1 MVSELLGLG
10 GNGSEDL
17 EDLGVGLAVD
27 EFGGLL
33 NGDSEVLLDED
44 GGLGVELSLRVEL
57 STLKEDGFSF
67 SGEAFGEKSADF
79 TNDGSSFFVLTY
91 LLVEFLL
98 LFSSFGIKVVLVL
111 LVACKLSSLG
121 SNDSLKDFSGGVEVS
136 FELGLKDDLLVVGL
150 SKVLVKSGDIV
161 VAGSLEFLVVSIVL
175 LLLSNQL
182 VFKSTEGLEECVK
195 GVVGLQLK
203 LDGIKKGSSEL
214 GRVDLP
220 FTMAN
225 VPS

>member
-1 MVSELLGLG
+1 
-10 GNGSEDL
+10 
-17 EDLGVGLAVD
+17 
-27 EFGGLL
+27 
-33 NGDSEVLLDED
+33 
-44 GGLGVELSLRVEL
+44 
-57 STLKEDGFSF
+57 LKEDGFSF
-67 SGEAFGEKSADF
+67 SGEVLGEESANLSDDGGGLFVF
-79 TNDGSSFFVLTY
+79 TN
-91 LLVEFLL
+91 LLFELL
-98 LFSSFGIKVVLVL
+98 LLLSSFGIEVVEVLVVAGEL
-111 LVACKLSSLG
+111 LALG
-121 SNDSLKDFSGGVEVS
+121 VDDSLKDLSGWVEVS

>member
-1 MVSELLGLG
+1 LVSELLGLG

-121 SNDSLKDFSGGVEVS
+121 SNDSLKDFSGGVEVT
-136 FELGLKDDLLVVGL
+136 LKFCLKNGLLVIRL
-150 SKVLVKSGDIV
+150 SEVLVETRDVV
-161 VAGSLEFLVVSIVL
+161 VAGSLELLVVGVVL
-175 LLLSNQL
+175 LLFGDELI
-182 VFKSTEGLEECVK
+182 FKIS
-195 GVVGLQLK
+195 
-203 LDGIKKGSSEL
+203 
-214 GRVDLP
+214 
-220 FTMAN
+220 
-225 VPS
+225 